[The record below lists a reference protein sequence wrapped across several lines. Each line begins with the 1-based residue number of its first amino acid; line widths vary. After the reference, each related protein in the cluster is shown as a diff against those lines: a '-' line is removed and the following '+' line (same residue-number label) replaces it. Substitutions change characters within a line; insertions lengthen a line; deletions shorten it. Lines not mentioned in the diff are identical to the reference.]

1 MYSKKSRGSSHSQQE
16 EKFSLVYYSLW
27 RGQALEE
34 AAQRGRGISLPHDF
48 PEFNWSR
55 PWAVLLW
62 AGGWI
67 DLSHLPSCSFPL
79 TIKKKNNWQSFSPKP
94 HTKNI
99 LCYSSPSPFWYI
111 FTYFKA
117 ESLNLLSS
125 DEVVSCIHKST
136 LGGKYPFSVCPPQVQ
151 MQPLTY
157 RIATEQPGGNKK
169 RIFNQKDNLLT
180 NQKCK
185 LISKPPQNTSLWKR
199 EWCFNIFSNF

>member
-27 RGQALEE
+27 QGSSTGKGCTERQRNLPPSWFSRIQLVKTLGCTALSRRLNRPE
-34 AAQRGRGISLPHDF
+34 SLAFLKF
-48 PEFNWSR
+48 PPYN
-55 PWAVLLW
+55 
-62 AGGWI
+62 
-67 DLSHLPSCSFPL
+67 
-79 TIKKKNNWQSFSPKP
+79 KNNWQSFSPKP

-125 DEVVSCIHKST
+125 DEVVSCIHKSS
-136 LGGKYPFSVCPPQVQ
+136 LGSKCPFSVCPPQVQ

-157 RIATEQPGGNKK
+157 RIATEQPGGHKK
-169 RIFNQKDNLLT
+169 RIFN
-180 NQKCK
+180 
-185 LISKPPQNTSLWKR
+185 
-199 EWCFNIFSNF
+199 